1 MNDSPEYSIRMMLS
15 KIESGKNHGR
25 DSNGG
30 ELLHDIKA
38 LSKALYMDQTPSKA
52 LISSSQARSQSVGK
66 TRLSESKSKI
76 FEEDFLQKDKKSST
90 WNWKK
95 SIKALTH
102 IRDRKFNCCF
112 FLHVHS
118 IEGLPSNFNDYS
130 LCVHWK
136 RKDEVLH
143 TCPSHICQGVA
154 EFEETLM
161 HRCSVYG
168 HRSGTHNSAKYEARH
183 FLLYASV
190 VGKPGLDMGKHW
202 VDLTKLL
209 PVTLDELEE
218 DKSSGKWSTSYKLSG
233 MAKGATLN
241 VSYGFLIMKDN
252 SIESNN
258 VIFPEL
264 LNLNQNRTST
274 GNDMLQQVGS
284 IPSHGSRCPSLSLDV
299 KILNEGFPNPGLE
312 LSRSISF
319 IYKKLDEGKLGNSL
333 GSDIFSE
340 DVESFKPKPN
350 LFFESAE
357 EIIGSDCDD
366 AEFDVTEKGIE
377 FSTKELLKLEDGA
390 AQPYGGSKVET
401 VHVDEIIKDEET
413 DCDLKNDF
421 YGKCKDGDVMD
432 DDNFKENS
440 AYTKD
445 SSMEELEYFLDSLSI
460 SDSAELHSPLAMS
473 DFLEQENYLEVK
485 SKFKASKAVKK
496 SLSLDD
502 ATESVAS
509 EFLKMLGIEDSSF
522 GLSADSD
529 LESPRECLLRQF
541 EKDNLASGNFIFDS
555 EETEVQTQF
564 GCDAPTGSDSGNFGT
579 PTGSEF
585 GNCCKDLHF
594 ISVIQA
600 AEEEH
605 KTMGQPL
612 VSRRKAKM
620 LEDLETVA
628 LMQEWG
634 LSEKVF
640 QNSPRYSS
648 GGFGSPIYLPPE
660 EPVRLPPLG
669 EGLGPFIQTKDGGFL
684 RSMHPSVFR
693 NVKNGGSLIMQASV
707 LVVLPAEMGA
717 DIMEILQHLA
727 SIGIEKFSMQASKLM
742 PLEDITGKTMHQI
755 ACEAAFA
762 LEVPERHTSFVHESE
777 VGQDTFGLGNTAEE
791 FSSWQNNDNL
801 NSSSVG
807 GEMVSD
813 YVSLE
818 DLAPSAM
825 DKIEVLSIEGLRI
838 HSGMS
843 DEEAPSCISSK
854 YVEEIS
860 DFDGKKTVNLIR
872 TLDFEGAVGLHLLN
886 ASDIGSDD
894 NGLMSLSLTLDEWL
908 RLDSGII
915 CDEDQISEH
924 TSKILAAHHAKCMDL
939 VNGRLK
945 RDRKWGKASGRKWGM
960 LQNNFTVALMVQLR
974 DPFRNYEPV
983 GAPVLA
989 LIQVERV
996 FFPPKPKIYNMES
1009 EPSNSGEVVD
1019 QHESVV
1025 KGEVDG
1031 EIKEKEEDEELISQF
1046 KITQVHVAGVNTE
1059 PGRKKLWCS
1068 ASQHQSGFRWLLAN
1082 GIDKTNKHVLSKS
1095 KVIVKASSQVRAQ
1108 VWPGEILWSISCRFN
1123 GTRAKWKELAALN
1136 LHIRNPD
1143 VIFPSETVRL

>member
-154 EFEETLM
+154 EFEETIM

-252 SIESNN
+252 SIESN
-258 VIFPEL
+258 
-264 LNLNQNRTST
+264 
-274 GNDMLQQVGS
+274 DMLQQVGS

-340 DVESFKPKPN
+340 DVD
-350 LFFESAE
+350 
-357 EIIGSDCDD
+357 DCDD

-579 PTGSEF
+579 PT
-585 GNCCKDLHF
+585 
-594 ISVIQA
+594 A

-843 DEEAPSCISSK
+843 DEEAPSCISS
-854 YVEEIS
+854 
-860 DFDGKKTVNLIR
+860 N
-872 TLDFEGAVGLHLLN
+872 
-886 ASDIGSDD
+886 DIGSDD

-915 CDEDQISEH
+915 Y
-924 TSKILAAHHAKCMDL
+924 
-939 VNGRLK
+939 
-945 RDRKWGKASGRKWGM
+945 RKWGKASGRKWGM

-1009 EPSNSGEVVD
+1009 EPSN
-1019 QHESVV
+1019 
-1025 KGEVDG
+1025 K
-1031 EIKEKEEDEELISQF
+1031 KEEDEELISQF

-1143 VIFPSETVRL
+1143 VIFPSETQDHIACLEIGFVDGIKSGWFFGLDDSNEICLWSLYLYLHSDVVNHYAMINSKNSI